1 MVLGAENAGATFSGK
16 KGKIPHSVLW
26 AFKDKSHFFWD
37 TLYVPHTS
45 YVTNHISLIR
55 TGAYSGGGENLT
67 FNGAY
72 CNSGSG
78 LDVDTGVFT
87 CPIGNTWIS

>member
-1 MVLGAENAGATFSGK
+1 MSKATCC
-16 KGKIPHSVLW
+16 
-26 AFKDKSHFFWD
+26 
-37 TLYVPHTS
+37 
-45 YVTNHISLIR
+45 R

-72 CNSGSG
+72 CNAGQG

-87 CPIGNTWIS
+87 CPIGQETQGSLGPY

>member
-1 MVLGAENAGATFSGK
+1 M
-16 KGKIPHSVLW
+16 
-26 AFKDKSHFFWD
+26 SHCCHALF
-37 TLYVPHTS
+37 VS
-45 YVTNHISLIR
+45 R

-87 CPIGNTWIS
+87 CPIGDMKIS

>member
-1 MVLGAENAGATFSGK
+1 MSRCC
-16 KGKIPHSVLW
+16 H
-26 AFKDKSHFFWD
+26 AF
-37 TLYVPHTS
+37 
-45 YVTNHISLIR
+45 VTR

-87 CPIGNTWIS
+87 CPIGDIKIYHIKLLE

>member
-1 MVLGAENAGATFSGK
+1 MCC
-16 KGKIPHSVLW
+16 
-26 AFKDKSHFFWD
+26 
-37 TLYVPHTS
+37 
-45 YVTNHISLIR
+45 R

-72 CNSGSG
+72 CNAGQG

-87 CPIGNTWIS
+87 CPIGQETQGLQGAILIL

>member
-1 MVLGAENAGATFSGK
+1 MSK
-16 KGKIPHSVLW
+16 
-26 AFKDKSHFFWD
+26 
-37 TLYVPHTS
+37 
-45 YVTNHISLIR
+45 VTCCR

-72 CNSGSG
+72 CNAGQG

-87 CPIGNTWIS
+87 CPIGQEPGTLGPY

>member
-1 MVLGAENAGATFSGK
+1 M
-16 KGKIPHSVLW
+16 
-26 AFKDKSHFFWD
+26 
-37 TLYVPHTS
+37 
-45 YVTNHISLIR
+45 IR

-72 CNSGSG
+72 CNSGNG

-87 CPIGNTWIS
+87 CPIGEMWLRFEIKLLPP

>member
-1 MVLGAENAGATFSGK
+1 MSH
-16 KGKIPHSVLW
+16 IICH
-26 AFKDKSHFFWD
+26 AF
-37 TLYVPHTS
+37 
-45 YVTNHISLIR
+45 VTR

-87 CPIGNTWIS
+87 CPIGDTRIS

>member
-1 MVLGAENAGATFSGK
+1 MTKVSSKL
-16 KGKIPHSVLW
+16 L
-26 AFKDKSHFFWD
+26 
-37 TLYVPHTS
+37 
-45 YVTNHISLIR
+45 SLLLVIR

-72 CNSGSG
+72 CNSGNG

-87 CPIGNTWIS
+87 CPIGEMRRFEIKLLPP